1 MISLPVLAHLMP
13 RVLGR
18 FLGGARHLLPMR
30 PAFFVFAQRHGAA
43 RGPREPQARVAS
55 GAVGDGSQPA
65 ASGGRHV

>member
-1 MISLPVLAHLMP
+1 MNSLPVLAHLMP

-18 FLGGARHLLPMR
+18 FLGGARQFLPMR
-30 PAFFVFAQRHGAA
+30 PAFFVFARADGAG

-55 GAVGDGSQPA
+55 GAVGCGSQPT